1 MKRHSVKYMLA
12 GMLTVA
18 LLSSGCGSSRKA
30 SSETVRSDSL
40 STSVTER
47 TTYAPVPKRTANL
60 SVSAEQWLN
69 LTRLPEGYGIST
81 RQDGLNI
88 DIKSDGEGGVNVTAT
103 ADSLGRE
110 VTTVREETT
119 NHIRDETVVTE
130 QPKASIWERIGK
142 FLLPVFVAIL
152 LIAGTIIYHKLKK

>member
-1 MKRHSVKYMLA
+1 MKRLYANYILA

-40 STSVTER
+40 RTSVTEQ
-47 TTYAPVPKRTANL
+47 TTYEPVPKRTATC

-69 LTRLPEGYGIST
+69 LSKLPAGFGLSY
-81 RQDGLNI
+81 RNDGLNI

-130 QPKASIWERIGK
+130 QPKASIWERTGK

>member
-1 MKRHSVKYMLA
+1 MKQHYVKYMLA

-60 SVSAEQWLN
+60 SVNAEQWLN

-152 LIAGTIIYHKLKK
+152 LIAGMIIYHKLKK

>member
-1 MKRHSVKYMLA
+1 MKQHYVKYMLA

-18 LLSSGCGSSRKA
+18 LLLSGCGSSRKA

>member
-40 STSVTER
+40 TTSVTER

>member
-1 MKRHSVKYMLA
+1 M
-12 GMLTVA
+12 
-18 LLSSGCGSSRKA
+18 
-30 SSETVRSDSL
+30 
-40 STSVTER
+40 
-47 TTYAPVPKRTANL
+47 
-60 SVSAEQWLN
+60 SAEQWLN
-69 LTRLPEGYGIST
+69 LSKLPAGFGLNY
-81 RQDGLNI
+81 RNDGLSI
-88 DIKSDGEGGVNVTAT
+88 DIQSDGEGGVNVTAI